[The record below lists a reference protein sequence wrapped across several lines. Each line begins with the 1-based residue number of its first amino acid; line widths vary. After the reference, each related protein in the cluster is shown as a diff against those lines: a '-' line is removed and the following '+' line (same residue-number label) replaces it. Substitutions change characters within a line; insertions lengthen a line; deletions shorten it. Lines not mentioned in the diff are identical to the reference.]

1 MIYVR
6 PRIVSNRRC
15 ATYLTF
21 SVFTVLVVLLGLGT
35 GTARADIV
43 FPECVNSPESVT
55 VDQLTV
61 TGEDEEWVLA
71 GNTAVLYNSANS
83 MPESNLPACVA
94 GLAGDTPVTSWAYC
108 TDFHKGTCYEPGFT
122 PLGSITGN
130 PKFDPSVD
138 PLGPDKERVIAYLAR
153 NGYPIA
159 DPPSI
164 GTTVANDDDVST
176 RWSLQILIWCV
187 SEAPPGQKTSDDWY
201 DGPGFD
207 TACTLNFTDDDFDAV
222 LAMLPPDPTLSV
234 TRIGGA
240 SVPAGS
246 TATFRITSNVVSDPI
261 ELDLPG
267 GATMEV
273 CGGDATLI
281 GDTLQIGGT
290 DDGTDREIGICVT
303 SDSPGQVQLAASTDP
318 SGGQAMTWVWSGD
331 DDCQV
336 FGSWATTDAATLSDS
351 ASVQFTAADRAL
363 DTGRLKIRKVAGR
376 KTVRPGEVITY
387 RITVRNSSN
396 VDLRKVKVCDR
407 LPAGVTLVSTSPR
420 SKGSATRRCWT
431 LNRLRAGAKKSFKV
445 VVRVNRAT
453 RGRVVNRA
461 DARARN
467 SRNRPSASV
476 STRITMPSGN
486 ASGGVTG

>member
-1 MIYVR
+1 MINHRYRVDVSR
-6 PRIVSNRRC
+6 KCAIFLTGAALAVVIVM
-15 ATYLTF
+15 
-21 SVFTVLVVLLGLGT
+21 LGFGT

-43 FPECVNSPESVT
+43 FPECNNSPGTVT
-55 VDQLTV
+55 VDQLTI
-61 TGEDEEWVLA
+61 TGEEEEWVLA
-71 GNTAVLYNSANS
+71 GNTAILYNSNNN
-83 MPESNLPACVA
+83 MPVSNLPACVA
-94 GLAGDTPVTSWAYC
+94 RMAGNTPVADWAYC
-108 TDFHKGTCYEPGFT
+108 TDFHKGTCFEAGFT
-122 PLGSITGN
+122 PLSSVTGN
-130 PKFDPSVD
+130 PKFDPSED

-164 GTTVANDDDVST
+164 GSSAADETDGAT
-176 RWSLQILIWCV
+176 RWALQLLIWCV

-201 DGPGFD
+201 DGEGFD

-222 LAMLPPDPTLSV
+222 LEMLPADPTLSV
-234 TRIGGA
+234 TRLGA
-240 SVPAGS
+240 GTLPAGS

-290 DDGTDREIGICVT
+290 DDGTDREIDICVT
-303 SDSPGQVQLAASTDP
+303 SDSPGQVQLAASTAP
-318 SGGQAMTWVWSGD
+318 SAGQTMTWVWSGD
-331 DDCQV
+331 NDCQV

-351 ASVQFTAADRAL
+351 ASVQFTAANL

-387 RITVRNSSN
+387 RITVRNPSN

-407 LPAGVTLVSTSPR
+407 LPAGVTLVTTSPR
-420 SKGSATRRCWT
+420 SKGSAIRRCWT

-467 SRNRPSASV
+467 SRNRPSDSV

-486 ASGGVTG
+486 SSGGVTG